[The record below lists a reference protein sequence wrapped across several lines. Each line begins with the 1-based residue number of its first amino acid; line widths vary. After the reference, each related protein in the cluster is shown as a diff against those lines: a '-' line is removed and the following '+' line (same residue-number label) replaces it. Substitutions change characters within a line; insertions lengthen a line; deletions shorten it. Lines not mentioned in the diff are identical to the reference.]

1 MPESSKPPLSF
12 TTGANGLHGLLRA
25 DDIRLDTLIGL
36 VATWDDPEA
45 REDVINQLD
54 ALAEA
59 VTSPRD
65 GELDQLVQH
74 VEDAAGMDTSHI
86 EVQTPDLIRLRDEL
100 NAVIDG
106 TAGRFNPK
114 HSQGASDIR
123 HPAMQKTRAYLKAQ
137 PLPEQQ
143 DRRTA

>member
-1 MPESSKPPLSF
+1 MSDSSKPQLSF

-25 DDIRLDTLIGL
+25 DDLRLDTLIGL

-59 VTSPRD
+59 VTSPRE
-65 GELDQLVQH
+65 GELDALVQQ

-86 EVQTPDLIRLRDEL
+86 EVKMPDLIRLRDEL
-100 NAVIDG
+100 DRVIAG
-106 TAGRFNPK
+106 TAGRFNPA

-123 HPAMQKTRAYLKAQ
+123 HPAMRATRQHFAAN
-137 PLPEQQ
+137 PLPKQ
-143 DRRTA
+143 DGRRTA